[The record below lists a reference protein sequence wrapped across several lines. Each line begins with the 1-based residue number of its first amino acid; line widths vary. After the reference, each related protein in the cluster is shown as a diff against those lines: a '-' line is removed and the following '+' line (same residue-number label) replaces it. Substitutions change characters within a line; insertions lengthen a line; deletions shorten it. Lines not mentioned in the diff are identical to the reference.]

1 VLIESHQSVRPLLL
15 LLPAQTLWPCAESVK
30 QLQHRN
36 LGMANLHTTARISIL
51 VAISSVKK
59 ILHVISIQTIVIVRI
74 RSAEGIPTQILLWHA
89 NI

>member
-1 VLIESHQSVRPLLL
+1 
-15 LLPAQTLWPCAESVK
+15 
-30 QLQHRN
+30 
-36 LGMANLHTTARISIL
+36 MANLHTTARISIL